1 MRHFQPFIDDSN
13 LGGGGAPPDGPNA
26 AILAARDE
34 LAAYIR
40 NLADEL
46 PWPGDESEI
55 DDPYDS
61 LLVRYQ
67 ELHPEQARQ
76 GPVFEAIL
84 CLSSVEEIMLNHTL
98 GEIEADAVVDQIL
111 QHRYEVARAVGLYN
125 DACEERRRRLDREE
139 ESHEAEIGERREAEI
154 RRETKET
161 TEKQAAG
168 AVMGI
173 VAIRQERLCSPEEL
187 KKEVEVNPQAA
198 DRFSRNQEDLNDRY
212 QELKNPEQAGRGP
225 ALELLKAAKDLEAG
239 VEYNQPESSLQ
250 AMTMIM
256 MMALELFKIAV
267 EEYEGIISMVRG
279 SEDDP
284 QDDQEA

>member
-1 MRHFQPFIDDSN
+1 M
-13 LGGGGAPPDGPNA
+13 
-26 AILAARDE
+26 
-34 LAAYIR
+34 
-40 NLADEL
+40 
-46 PWPGDESEI
+46 
-55 DDPYDS
+55 
-61 LLVRYQ
+61 
-67 ELHPEQARQ
+67 
-76 GPVFEAIL
+76 
-84 CLSSVEEIMLNHTL
+84 
-98 GEIEADAVVDQIL
+98 
-111 QHRYEVARAVGLYN
+111 
-125 DACEERRRRLDREE
+125 
-139 ESHEAEIGERREAEI
+139 
-154 RRETKET
+154 
-161 TEKQAAG
+161 
-168 AVMGI
+168 
-173 VAIRQERLCSPEEL
+173 AIRQERLCSPEEL